1 MILLD
6 THVLLWLDSD
16 APQLGA
22 ETRHVIQQ
30 AWQSNQ
36 VAVSAI
42 SFWEVAMLQQRGRIA
57 LATPPSAWRDDWQ
70 AAGLLELPLHGNVA
84 LNAVALK
91 NFHADP
97 ADRFIAA
104 TALEHAAVLISADQ
118 AILHW
123 ADGSLN
129 RLDARR

>member
-22 ETRHVIQQ
+22 EARSVIQA
-30 AWQSNQ
+30 AWQVNA

-42 SFWEVAMLQQRGRIA
+42 SFWEVAMLQQRDRIS
-57 LATPPSAWRDDWQ
+57 LPVPPQRWRDDWR
-70 AAGLLELPLHGNVA
+70 AAGLMEVPVHGHVA
-84 LNAVALK
+84 LAAVALET
-91 NFHADP
+91 FHADP

-104 TALEHAAVLISADQ
+104 TALEHNAELITADQ
-118 AILHW
+118 AILSW
-123 ADGSLN
+123 SNTALN
-129 RLDARR
+129 RRDARR